1 MHESVVMSFAHP
13 PVFMVGSIKTILEG
27 ISHLWTSRPQDQEC
41 HIEELLNNLLAWY
54 RPTWTSQLQISVK
67 TKWVDIPLSVF
78 LSLFPRM
85 KIKTVP
91 EQAT

>member
-1 MHESVVMSFAHP
+1 MQVSWQTDFSSLKIYNVSMHESVVMSFAHP

-67 TKWVDIPLSVF
+67 TK
-78 LSLFPRM
+78 
-85 KIKTVP
+85 
-91 EQAT
+91 